1 MLEVRADIITHIT
14 REVSPKLL
22 ARVPLINNRKATY
35 VNGNRNNFSN
45 IMGFGL
51 FRSEYRRRIDP
62 HTTGNRP
69 RCVYLQHA
77 DGQTICLANQQL
89 KRQDNT

>member
-1 MLEVRADIITHIT
+1 MLEVRADNISHIT
-14 REVSPKLL
+14 REVLPKLL
-22 ARVPLINNRKATY
+22 ACVLLINRKATY

-51 FRSEYRRRIDP
+51 FRREYRRRIDP
-62 HTTGNRP
+62 HTAGNRP

-89 KRQDNT
+89 KRQDSI